1 MQMEKHVELKTE
13 AASESVL
20 RSSLFKEQTARLLQK
35 PSRGNDRLTQKKK
48 EGHTHTV
55 RKRRKKLI

>member
-1 MQMEKHVELKTE
+1 MELKTE

-35 PSRGNDRLTQKKK
+35 PSRGNDRLT
-48 EGHTHTV
+48 H
-55 RKRRKKLI
+55 RRRKKDTHTL